1 MVLEE
6 INGSVVCTIMREG
19 GGQAELAVGD
29 YFSDHES
36 STLAVVGTGVV
47 IVRVDPN
54 CTFEVRGVELVV
66 EETTEETP
74 PAPVVEIAVVD
85 TVKTTEET
93 PVIVFPTKTAE

>member
-6 INGSVVCTIMREG
+6 INGSVVCTIVREG
-19 GGQAELAVGD
+19 SGQAELAVGD

-36 STLAVVGTGVV
+36 STLSVVGTGLVV
-47 IVRVDPN
+47 VRVDPN
-54 CTFEVRGVELVV
+54 CTFEVRGVEPVV
-66 EETTEETP
+66 EPTEETP

-85 TVKTTEET
+85 TVKTTQET

>member
-6 INGSVVCTIMREG
+6 INGSVICTIVREG
-19 GGQAELAVGD
+19 GGRAELAVGD

-36 STLAVVGTGVV
+36 STLTVVGTGVA

-66 EETTEETP
+66 EETS

-85 TVKTTEET
+85 TVKATEET
-93 PVIVFPTKTAE
+93 PAIVFPTKTAE

>member
-36 STLAVVGTGVV
+36 STLTVIGTGVV

-54 CTFEVRGVELVV
+54 CTFEVRGVEPVV
-66 EETTEETP
+66 EEETP
-74 PAPVVEIAVVD
+74 PAPVVQIAVTD
-85 TVKTTEET
+85 TVTTTEEP
-93 PVIVFPTKTAE
+93 PVIIYPEKTAE

>member
-6 INGSVVCTIMREG
+6 INGSVVCTITREG

-36 STLAVVGTGVV
+36 STLTVVGTGVI

-54 CTFEVRGVELVV
+54 CTFEVRGVEPVV
-66 EETTEETP
+66 EEA
-74 PAPVVEIAVVD
+74 PAPVVEIAVAD
-85 TVKTTEET
+85 TVAATEET
-93 PVIVFPTKTAE
+93 PAIVFPTKTAE

>member
-6 INGSVVCTIMREG
+6 INGSVVCTIVREG

-36 STLAVVGTGVV
+36 STLTVVGTGVV

-54 CTFEVRGVELVV
+54 CTFEVRGVEPVV
-66 EETTEETP
+66 EEA
-74 PAPVVEIAVVD
+74 PAPVVEQVVVAD
-85 TVKTTEET
+85 TVTTTEEP